1 MAFRA
6 GRRLAAKAIKVSQLE
21 SSLNFEFFQ
30 PDYVSVEALE
40 YRYQVKGLTNNWS
53 RWSANNNQVNF
64 SYLPPG
70 QYQLEVQSKNLMGKI
85 SEVELIKI
93 EVLPPYWKQPWF
105 YASEFV
111 VFGILVFLSLK
122 LGAANAR
129 YRYLSRLLSLLTIIL
144 LIQFIQTVVASQIT
158 IKSSP
163 VIDFFIQVFIALL
176 ILPIESYLR
185 KFMLRTSAQKLE

>member
-1 MAFRA
+1 M
-6 GRRLAAKAIKVSQLE
+6 
-21 SSLNFEFFQ
+21 
-30 PDYVSVEALE
+30 
-40 YRYQVKGLTNNWS
+40 
-53 RWSANNNQVNF
+53 
-64 SYLPPG
+64 
-70 QYQLEVQSKNLMGKI
+70 
-85 SEVELIKI
+85 
-93 EVLPPYWKQPWF
+93 LPPYWKQPWF